1 MATRK
6 ISDLTLLT
14 ADQVSSSDTLLLLD
28 NSDPTDQNKRS
39 AVGSIFTAVP
49 SGSYTAPGVRFEG
62 KTATGLFSTQQGQV
76 GLAMG
81 NARLNLQKVGT
92 TLNIEARDDVDQNL
106 DFTISAQGTGK
117 IRLGSILAV
126 NDLNFVIPNSSD
138 ETKVARF
145 SSANLTSGITNI
157 YSFPNN
163 VGMENTTDELVTLKA
178 TQTLENKTLISPVL
192 TGTLSME
199 AFTTS
204 GNVTIGDAASDSMT
218 VNAASVFAAS
228 ATFSNS
234 MIANQGFTLTGDMI
248 MNSHIDMVDDKAIK
262 MGTDDDF
269 SFNYA
274 NTTDTSYITST
285 ASQLFV
291 SSDVVELNASNHTTK
306 YFKASST
313 ESIVYHNDAARVTTT
328 ATGISIGGAIDAVTS
343 ITGSGDIAIAT
354 DKFTLASATG
364 NAVFGGTITCAGDIQ
379 TTVGTAFQLGST
391 ASAKLGIGR
400 AASTYNLEVE
410 GSIYSTGSTIIAG
423 NGTAGKFIIQKGV
436 GGIGLHFTDSTGTD
450 QAVLSSGGN
459 FGIAKSPTSRLDVS
473 GNSNIDGDLTLTT
486 TNPAA
491 GVGGKLNARE
501 IILTDPQTLTT
512 TTLTAATATGVSRG
526 RVFFLAN

>member
-274 NTTDTSYITST
+274 NVTDTSYITST

-313 ESIVYHNDAARVTTT
+313 ESVIYHNDAARITTS
-328 ATGISIGGAIDAVTS
+328 ATGINIGGAIDAVTS
-343 ITGSGDIAIAT
+343 ITGSGDVAIAT
-354 DKFTLASATG
+354 DKFTLDSATG
-364 NAVFGGTITCAGDIQ
+364 NAVFGGSITCAGNIQ

-391 ASAKLGIGR
+391 ASAKLGVGR

>member
-49 SGSYTAPGVRFEG
+49 SGSFTAPGIRFEG
-62 KTATGLFSTQQGQV
+62 KTSTGLFSTQQGQV

-178 TQTLENKTLISPVL
+178 VQTLENKTLTSPVL

-248 MNSHIDMVDDKAIK
+248 MNSHIDMIDDKAIR

-313 ESIVYHNDAARVTTT
+313 ESVIYHNDAARITTS
-328 ATGISIGGAIDAVTS
+328 ATGINIGGAIDAVTS

-364 NAVFGGTITCAGDIQ
+364 NAVFGGSITCAGNIQ

-391 ASAKLGIGR
+391 ASAKLGVGR

-423 NGTAGKFIIQKGV
+423 NGTTGKFIIQKGV
-436 GGIGLHFTDSTGTD
+436 GGIGLHFTDNTGTD

>member
-49 SGSYTAPGVRFEG
+49 SGSFTAPGIRFEG
-62 KTATGLFSTQQGQV
+62 KTSTGLFSTQQGQV

-178 TQTLENKTLISPVL
+178 VQTLENKTLISPVL

-218 VNAASVFAAS
+218 VNSASVFAAS

-274 NTTDTSYITST
+274 NVTDTSYITST

-313 ESIVYHNDAARVTTT
+313 ESVIYHNDAARITTS
-328 ATGISIGGAIDAVTS
+328 ATGINIGGAIDAVTS
-343 ITGSGDIAIAT
+343 ITGSGDVAIAT
-354 DKFTLASATG
+354 DKFTLDSATG
-364 NAVFGGTITCAGDIQ
+364 NAVFGGSITCAGNIQ

-391 ASAKLGIGR
+391 ASAKLGVGR

>member
-1 MATRK
+1 
-6 ISDLTLLT
+6 
-14 ADQVSSSDTLLLLD
+14 
-28 NSDPTDQNKRS
+28 
-39 AVGSIFTAVP
+39 
-49 SGSYTAPGVRFEG
+49 
-62 KTATGLFSTQQGQV
+62 
-76 GLAMG
+76 
-81 NARLNLQKVGT
+81 
-92 TLNIEARDDVDQNL
+92 
-106 DFTISAQGTGK
+106 
-117 IRLGSILAV
+117 
-126 NDLNFVIPNSSD
+126 
-138 ETKVARF
+138 
-145 SSANLTSGITNI
+145 
-157 YSFPNN
+157 
-163 VGMENTTDELVTLKA
+163 
-178 TQTLENKTLISPVL
+178 
-192 TGTLSME
+192 
-199 AFTTS
+199 
-204 GNVTIGDAASDSMT
+204 
-218 VNAASVFAAS
+218 
-228 ATFSNS
+228 
-234 MIANQGFTLTGDMI
+234 
-248 MNSHIDMVDDKAIK
+248 

-313 ESIVYHNDAARVTTT
+313 ESIIYHNDAARITTS
-328 ATGISIGGAIDAVTS
+328 ATGINIGGAIDAVTS

-391 ASAKLGIGR
+391 ASAKLGVGR

-459 FGIAKSPTSRLDVS
+459 FGIAKSPTFRLDVS

>member
-178 TQTLENKTLISPVL
+178 TQTLENKTLTSPVL
-192 TGTLSME
+192 TGTLSIE

-204 GNVTIGDAASDSMT
+204 GNATIGDAASDSMT

-248 MNSHIDMVDDKAIK
+248 MNSHIDMVDDKSIK

-285 ASQLFV
+285 AAQLFV
-291 SSDVVELNASNHTTK
+291 SSDVVELNASNHTNK

-436 GGIGLHFTDSTGTD
+436 GGIGLHFTDNTGTD

>member
-313 ESIVYHNDAARVTTT
+313 ESIIYHNDAARITTS
-328 ATGISIGGAIDAVTS
+328 ATGINIGGAIDAVTS

-364 NAVFGGTITCAGDIQ
+364 NAVFGGTITCAGNIQ

-459 FGIAKSPTSRLDVS
+459 FGIAKSPTFRLDVS

>member
-106 DFTISAQGTGK
+106 DFTIYAQGTGK

-248 MNSHIDMVDDKAIK
+248 MNSHIDMIDDKAIK

-285 ASQLFV
+285 ASQLYV

-391 ASAKLGIGR
+391 ASAKLGVGR

-501 IILTDPQTLTT
+501 IILTDPQTQTT

>member
-1 MATRK
+1 VATRK

-313 ESIVYHNDAARVTTT
+313 ESIIYHNDAARITTS
-328 ATGISIGGAIDAVTS
+328 ATGINIGGAIDAVTS

-459 FGIAKSPTSRLDVS
+459 FGIAKSPTFRLDVS

>member
-145 SSANLTSGITNI
+145 SSANLTSGITNV

-248 MNSHIDMVDDKAIK
+248 MNSHIDMVDDKSIK

-285 ASQLFV
+285 AAQLFV
-291 SSDVVELNASNHTTK
+291 SSDVVELNASNHTNK

>member
-62 KTATGLFSTQQGQV
+62 KTATGVFSETQGQV

-92 TLNIEARDDVDQNL
+92 TLNIQARDDVDQNL

-178 TQTLENKTLISPVL
+178 TQTLENKTLTSPVL
-192 TGTLSME
+192 TGTLSIE

-204 GNVTIGDAASDSMT
+204 GNATIGDAASDSMT

-248 MNSHIDMVDDKAIK
+248 MNSHIDMVDDKSIK

-285 ASQLFV
+285 AAQLFV
-291 SSDVVELNASNHTTK
+291 SSDVVELNASNHTNK

-436 GGIGLHFTDSTGTD
+436 GGIGLHFTDNTGTD

-501 IILTDPQTLTT
+501 IILTDPQTQTT

>member
-1 MATRK
+1 VATRK

-274 NTTDTSYITST
+274 NVTDTSYITST

-313 ESIVYHNDAARVTTT
+313 ESVIYHNDAARITTS
-328 ATGISIGGAIDAVTS
+328 ATGINIGGAIDAVTS
-343 ITGSGDIAIAT
+343 ITGSGDVAIAT
-354 DKFTLASATG
+354 DKFTLDSATG
-364 NAVFGGTITCAGDIQ
+364 NAVFGGTITCAGNIQ

-459 FGIAKSPTSRLDVS
+459 FGIAKSPTFRLDVS

>member
-1 MATRK
+1 VATRK

-285 ASQLFV
+285 AAQLFV

-313 ESIVYHNDAARVTTT
+313 ESIIYHNDAARITTS
-328 ATGISIGGAIDAVTS
+328 ATGINIGGAIDAVTS

-459 FGIAKSPTSRLDVS
+459 FGIAKSPTFRLDVS